1 MKTFWV
7 VIPFGDPQLAP
18 VARLCRELIQQLD
31 SKKWKI
37 VVICE
42 TRTLPSAGVEYVTTK
57 HRISRRWK
65 SERFNAFWSYVRQIS
80 FSKRFLKQRVRP
92 SDKVLFINFGSLMTW
107 GGAKKAREK
116 FGLQL
121 ELPFSLSPFQSFSRD
136 RRSWRARLFYTAIQ
150 HFLEWV
156 EKRLHRMEFLVLSNA
171 QRAKQC
177 EGFFRTPSFW
187 ITNLPTSETK
197 EQREKTETTFPARCL
212 YHGAISGLREYGRI
226 LGLGAVSSQI
236 QIDCFGPIRSD
247 VEKDWFFQRLSETGV
262 RYGGVL
268 EHRDML
274 KQVAGGRYHWGILFY
289 TQNEENHRLC
299 APMKLYEFLQFGIPV
314 LVTSNPPLLE
324 VVHRFGCGLV
334 WDRET
339 PEQMA
344 EKILSADWTFFQE
357 RARKAYEVLR
367 KEGEEELRKVV
378 FRMVEAKK
386 AEG

>member
-1 MKTFWV
+1 M
-7 VIPFGDPQLAP
+7 
-18 VARLCRELIQQLD
+18 
-31 SKKWKI
+31 
-37 VVICE
+37 
-42 TRTLPSAGVEYVTTK
+42 
-57 HRISRRWK
+57 
-65 SERFNAFWSYVRQIS
+65 
-80 FSKRFLKQRVRP
+80 
-92 SDKVLFINFGSLMTW
+92 
-107 GGAKKAREK
+107 
-116 FGLQL
+116 
-121 ELPFSLSPFQSFSRD
+121 
-136 RRSWRARLFYTAIQ
+136 
-150 HFLEWV
+150 
-156 EKRLHRMEFLVLSNA
+156 
-171 QRAKQC
+171 
-177 EGFFRTPSFW
+177 
-187 ITNLPTSETK
+187 
-197 EQREKTETTFPARCL
+197 
-212 YHGAISGLREYGRI
+212 REYGRI
-226 LGLGAVSSQI
+226 LELGVVSSQI
-236 QIDCFGPIRSD
+236 HIDCFGPIRSD